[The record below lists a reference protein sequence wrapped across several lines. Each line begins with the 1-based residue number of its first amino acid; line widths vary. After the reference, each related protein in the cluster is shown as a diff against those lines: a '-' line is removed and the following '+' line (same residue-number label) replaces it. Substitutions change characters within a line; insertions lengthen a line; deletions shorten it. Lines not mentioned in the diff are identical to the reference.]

1 MIITFGTQKGG
12 AGKTTLAIAFA
23 NYIACRTENTVR
35 GYDYDFQKSFYG
47 KWLEDEQE
55 GKFPKLYDVENFD
68 EEIIK
73 NIFKTSTLNNEQQK
87 AAKQIAEITASFS
100 SKLISDPKFMQMLK
114 NVYMQTFT
122 EEEVLANI
130 QFLETPLG
138 QSINKKSSKMM
149 SEIMRNS
156 IAMSAEMMQDPAI
169 QLEMNRQIEK
179 TLTPLFEQA
188 QKAQ

>member
-1 MIITFGTQKGG
+1 
-12 AGKTTLAIAFA
+12 
-23 NYIACRTENTVR
+23 
-35 GYDYDFQKSFYG
+35 
-47 KWLEDEQE
+47 
-55 GKFPKLYDVENFD
+55 
-68 EEIIK
+68 
-73 NIFKTSTLNNEQQK
+73 
-87 AAKQIAEITASFS
+87 
-100 SKLISDPKFMQMLK
+100 MQMLK

-169 QLEMNRQIEK
+169 QQEMNRQIEK

-188 QKAQ
+188 KKAQ